1 MLDMLRAMVVIA
13 FLVSLL
19 GSATDP
25 APIKPDDIH
34 AVVDDLV
41 AP

>member
-1 MLDMLRAMVVIA
+1 MLDMLRALLVIA
-13 FLVSLL
+13 FLVSLV
-19 GSATDP
+19 GAATDP
-25 APIKPDDIH
+25 APIKPEDIH